1 MDNILNKDMNTI
13 KFTNYNSLNQPQT
26 IILTMFGKQKMLNK
40 ITYTKDYTSW
50 YTIKNNNYA

>member
-1 MDNILNKDMNTI
+1 MNTI
-13 KFTNYNSLNQPQT
+13 KFTNYNSLNIPQT
-26 IILTMFGKQKMLNK
+26 IIITKNNKQTILNK